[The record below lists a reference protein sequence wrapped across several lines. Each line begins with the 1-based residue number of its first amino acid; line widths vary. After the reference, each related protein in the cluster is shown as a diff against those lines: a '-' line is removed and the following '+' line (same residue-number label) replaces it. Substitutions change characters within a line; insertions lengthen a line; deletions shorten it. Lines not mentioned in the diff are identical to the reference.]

1 MAIKLNR
8 DIFDEVEKNPTFKE
22 FVGNALSHFLNVEPS
37 NHQVYEVP
45 EGTSAQS
52 IRTTFGFP
60 NRALRISFQSGS
72 PPRLSNLRTL
82 RTVQIADQQPRDD
95 RIAGLLL

>member
-8 DIFDEVEKNPTFKE
+8 DIFDEVENNPAFKE

-45 EGTSAQS
+45 EGTSEEICNA
-52 IRTTFGFP
+52 
-60 NRALRISFQSGS
+60 
-72 PPRLSNLRTL
+72 
-82 RTVQIADQQPRDD
+82 VC
-95 RIAGLLL
+95 